1 MIGMVN
7 KLLADFVI
15 SRSKPHLLLALLH
28 NGKPC
33 GCNIGLARLY
43 VA

>member
-1 MIGMVN
+1 MIGMV

-15 SRSKPHLLLALLH
+15 SLGKPHLLLALLR
-28 NGKPC
+28 NVKPC
-33 GCNIGLARLY
+33 GCNIGLARFY